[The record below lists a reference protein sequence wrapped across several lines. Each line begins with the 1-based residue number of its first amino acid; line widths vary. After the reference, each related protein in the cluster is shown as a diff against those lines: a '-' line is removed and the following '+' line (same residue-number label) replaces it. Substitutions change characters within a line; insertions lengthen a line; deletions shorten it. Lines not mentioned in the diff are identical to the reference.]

1 MQIYST
7 RDPLG
12 SPQSILS
19 HPGVLA
25 HHSGC
30 QVYRGD
36 VRTTS
41 AHRGRSSVKGGTS
54 TIKSHSQGER
64 PPPILYL
71 YELREERKVCFFY
84 EVIRNQ
90 TVACQV
96 QISMSCSSRVG
107 GVAYWRQV
115 VMSWYVAIDREIVV
129 VWGVLVRCM
138 NSRSL
143 TTC

>member
-1 MQIYST
+1 MQIQST

-12 SPQSILS
+12 SPQSIFSL
-19 HPGVLA
+19 PGVLA

-41 AHRGRSSVKGGTS
+41 AHRGRSSVIGGTS

-64 PPPILYL
+64 PPPILSL
-71 YELREERKVCFFY
+71 YELREDRKILFFY
-84 EVIRNQ
+84 EAIPNQ

-96 QISMSCSSRVG
+96 QMSMSCSSRAG
-107 GVAYWRQV
+107 GAAYWGQV
-115 VMSWYVAIDREIVV
+115 IMSWDVAIDREIIV

-143 TTC
+143 TPC